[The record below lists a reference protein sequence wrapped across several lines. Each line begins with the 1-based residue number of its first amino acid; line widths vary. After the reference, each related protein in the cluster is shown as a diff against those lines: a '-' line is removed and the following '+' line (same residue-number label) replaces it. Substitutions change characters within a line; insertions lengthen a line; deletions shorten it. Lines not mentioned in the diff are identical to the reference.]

1 MKAMVLAAG
10 RGERMRPLTDALP
23 KPLLVVAG
31 RPLIGYHLE
40 SLARAGVRDI
50 VINLS
55 WLGAKIRESLGNGA
69 RFGVRIVYSDEGP
82 VPDETGGGIV
92 RALPLLGAEPFLVVN
107 GDTWT
112 DIDFANLGVDADA
125 LARLVLVPNPPH
137 HTRGDFGLEGDLVV
151 EREADRFTYSGI
163 GVYRPQFFEGCEPG
177 RFPLLPLLRR
187 AIAARKLRASVHRG
201 EWLDIGSPERL
212 AQLDARLRSA
222 VGAASD

>member
-1 MKAMVLAAG
+1 MVLAAG

-23 KPLLVVAG
+23 KPLLAVAG
-31 RPLIGYHLE
+31 KPLIGYHLE

-55 WLGAKIRESLGNGA
+55 WLGAKIRESLGDGG

-92 RALPLLGAEPFLVVN
+92 RALPLLGTEPFLVVN

-112 DIDFANLGVDADA
+112 DIDFARVGIDAEA
-125 LARLVLVPNPPH
+125 HARLVLVPNPPH

-151 EREADRFTYSGI
+151 ERETDRFTYSGI
-163 GVYRPQFFEGCEPG
+163 GVYRPQFFEGCKPG

-201 EWLDIGSPERL
+201 EWVDIGSPERL
-212 AQLDARLRSA
+212 AQLDERLRRETA
-222 VGAASD
+222 DG